1 MCYFGTVQCGLKSI
15 ELKAKAGALV
25 FNIEIKAGA
34 KASHLGHGFASA
46 GLSASRRWHC
56 HGCFCR

>member
-1 MCYFGTVQCGLKSI
+1 LESI